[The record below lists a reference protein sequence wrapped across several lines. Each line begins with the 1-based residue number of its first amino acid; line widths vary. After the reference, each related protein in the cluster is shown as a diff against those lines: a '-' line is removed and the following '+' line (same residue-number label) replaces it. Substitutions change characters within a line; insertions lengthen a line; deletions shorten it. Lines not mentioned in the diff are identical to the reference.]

1 MELEEF
7 KNLFNKQSSSLP
19 TESAAEIGKMI
30 HKRGQT
36 AIGKVLRNMMLEL
49 AFAVVA
55 AGASLVFALLYKG
68 ATSFKWFAAIMIVVL
83 VLQTLLFIPVYRKIK
98 KLRDQQSDALKIWL
112 KSLVDAVETFLN
124 FYKRSMLISMPIA
137 MLVGGYIGYTIADEP
152 NDPMVPYFE
161 MAFIPVWARLA
172 LILGVLVGVYYY
184 LKWVLHYLYGR
195 YLNQMKAGL
204 KELEG

>member
-7 KNLFNKQSSSLP
+7 KNLFNKQSSIAP
-19 TESAAEIGKMI
+19 KESAAEISKLI
-30 HKRGQT
+30 HKKGKS
-36 AIGKVLRNMMLEL
+36 AIEKVMRNMMLEL
-49 AFAVVA
+49 GFAVVA

-98 KLRDQQSDALKIWL
+98 KLRDQQSDSLKVWL
-112 KSLVDAVETFLN
+112 KSLVNAVETFLN

-137 MLVGGYIGYTIADEP
+137 MLIGGYIGYTIADEP
-152 NDPMVPYFE
+152 QDPMVPYLE
-161 MAFIPVWARLA
+161 MNGIPDWAKLV
-172 LILGVLVGVYYY
+172 LVIGVLVGVYYY
-184 LKWVLHYLYGR
+184 LKWALHHLYGK